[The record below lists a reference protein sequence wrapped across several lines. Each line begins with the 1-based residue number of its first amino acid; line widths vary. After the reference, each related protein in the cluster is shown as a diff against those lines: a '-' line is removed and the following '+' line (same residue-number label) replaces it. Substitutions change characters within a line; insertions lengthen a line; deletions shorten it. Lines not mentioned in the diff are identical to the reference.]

1 MRYREKTRIH
11 VAKRGLE
18 LEDRRETLAMGEE

>member
-1 MRYREKTRIH
+1 MRYREKTTIH

>member
-18 LEDRRETLAMGEE
+18 LEDRRETLATGEE